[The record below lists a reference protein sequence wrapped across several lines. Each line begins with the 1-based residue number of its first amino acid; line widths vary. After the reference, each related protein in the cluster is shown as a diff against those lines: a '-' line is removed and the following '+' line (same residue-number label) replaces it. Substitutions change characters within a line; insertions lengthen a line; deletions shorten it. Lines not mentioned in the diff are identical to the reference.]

1 MAHREQAGAES
12 GLTVDAELAVSGQIG
27 LSAHT
32 QPTSTAG
39 SGTFGPSP
47 VRAGA
52 GTMRAARLPL
62 EGGVMDWATA
72 AVLIAL
78 IVAAMV
84 VASTYIST
92 RKG

>member
-1 MAHREQAGAES
+1 
-12 GLTVDAELAVSGQIG
+12 
-27 LSAHT
+27 
-32 QPTSTAG
+32 
-39 SGTFGPSP
+39 
-47 VRAGA
+47 
-52 GTMRAARLPL
+52 
-62 EGGVMDWATA
+62 MDWGIA